1 MQGFESRTI
10 NKHDMK
16 YIKVISG
23 LGAIL
28 VIIGAILKIL
38 HLAYGNTIL
47 LTGCIVTIIF
57 QAWYVAHLEKKI
69 KVLTRD

>member
-1 MQGFESRTI
+1 
-10 NKHDMK
+10 MK
-16 YIKVISG
+16 YVKVISG

-28 VIIGAILKIL
+28 VIVGAIMKIL

-69 KVLTRD
+69 KELTRD